1 MLKGIRRLQG
11 PPCSFWVPDRA
22 RECSKSQDLQP
33 EQPGTS
39 ATGQSLS
46 ESPIAPLG
54 MLRAELSPCVALPMQ
69 QAACDA
75 PGDS

>member
-1 MLKGIRRLQG
+1 MLKGILRLQG

-46 ESPIAPLG
+46 ESPFALLG
-54 MLRAELSPCVALPMQ
+54 MLSPRVALPMQ

-75 PGDS
+75 PRDS